1 MIQKAD
7 IDSTIEDIH
16 RTRERLAE
24 KFGGDITAILE
35 DARRRQ
41 AASKRP
47 TWKGPSADKPIN
59 TSGGSTVLDND
70 EASAAAE

>member
-7 IDSTIEDIH
+7 IDSTIDDIH

-47 TWKGPSADKPIN
+47 TWQGPSANKLIT
-59 TSGGSTVLDND
+59 TSDGSSVLDND
-70 EASAAAE
+70 GASAAW